1 MHIEIAE
8 VHTGPS
14 GYRVLHLGIGESPEE
29 AEWCGSIEVRPK
41 EKLVLYAALKV
52 AVRYAKGLDSLCLDG
67 EVVKGQRSRL
77 SLETLASKSPRLRRG
92 AR

>member
-8 VHTGPS
+8 TQVGPS
-14 GYRVLHLGIGESPEE
+14 GYRVLHLAMGDTVES

-77 SLETLASKSPRLRRG
+77 SLAASASKNPKLKRG
-92 AR
+92 TR